1 MAKHEHSHDKRRFL
15 MTPISVCII
24 GKNEEKNLT
33 PFLSSIRA
41 HFPVET
47 TEIVYVD
54 TGSSDQ
60 SVEIARRFTDKVY
73 HFSWINDFSAARNY
87 SLSVASHD
95 YVLILDCDEYVEH
108 FDPTGLQKMIDTYPQ
123 EVGMLTRHNCFLQ
136 NEVENK
142 YTDDVERFFDRR
154 IHRYKGIIHEQVRR
168 MDGSE
173 YKRIAIPLSVR
184 HVGYNGSAEEIAKK
198 ANRNI
203 ELLRKMLSDNPEDP
217 YIYFQ
222 LGQSYHIL
230 KDEENACL
238 CYGKGLS
245 FDVNPEAEYVQ
256 LMVVGYGYSLL
267 NLGRQEEAL
276 SFEGIYDTFSGS
288 ADFVCLMGLIYL
300 RCGLVKEAIAEFKKA
315 AAFQTSKAEGACS
328 FVPNYNLGCIYEVL
342 GDTALAA
349 SYYEKCGDFPAAKAR
364 LNSLH

>member
-1 MAKHEHSHDKRRFL
+1 

-41 HFPVET
+41 HFPMET

-54 TGSSDQ
+54 TGSADR

-108 FDPTGLQKMIDTYPQ
+108 FDPAGLQKMIETYPKD
-123 EVGMLTRHNCFLQ
+123 VGMLTRQNCFLQ
-136 NEVENK
+136 NGVENK

-154 IHRYKGIIHEQVRR
+154 IHQYEGIIHEQVRR
-168 MDGSE
+168 RDGSE

-184 HVGYNGSAEEIAKK
+184 HIGYNGSPEEIAAK
-198 ANRNI
+198 AHRNI
-203 ELLRKMLSDNPEDP
+203 ELLQTMLTENPEDP
-217 YIYFQ
+217 YLYFQ
-222 LGQSYHIL
+222 LGQSYHML
-230 KDEENACL
+230 KDEEKACYH
-238 CYGKGLS
+238 YGKGLT

-267 NLGRQEEAL
+267 ELKRFEEAL
-276 SFEGIYDTFSGS
+276 AFEGIYDTFSFS

-315 AAFQTSKAEGACS
+315 TAFETSKAEGACS
-328 FVPNYNLGCIYEVL
+328 FVPNFNLGCIYEVL